1 MSERIPKDF
10 IDDLIERADISEVI
24 GRSLELKNAGNEYRA
39 ICPFHRDT
47 KPSLTIV
54 PQKGFYHCFVCK
66 ANGTALGFL
75 MAHEHLTFVEA
86 IEELAK
92 IVGVPVRKTKEDR
105 VVNKRNNDLKSLL
118 SRVSK
123 HYEKNLK
130 ESTIA
135 IEYFKNRGIDGKT
148 ARHYALGF
156 AKKSYDDI
164 LKNFGKT
171 DEDRKQLLDCGL
183 LTAKNDGGY
192 CDKFRNRVMFPIRNN
207 RGEIVGFGGR
217 VISRVIKDNEPKYLN
232 SPGTVLFKKGELLY
246 GLFESKKSIAERK
259 SAVIVEGYTDVIGLY
274 QFGVGNSLATL
285 GTATTQNHINK
296 VFRISDQIIFCF
308 DGDDAGKKAAE
319 KAMKLCLPL
328 VRKNKEAYFL
338 ILEDEDPDEF
348 IRQHGHEQFEARLA
362 TAQSTDEFLID
373 ICNKTSDITSVK
385 GKANAIE
392 NAMAMVN
399 TIQDGIYKDL
409 MIEKVA
415 SEYGST
421 SEKLEKEMKKLKDG
435 QKNTDKAPRT
445 DAQRNKAAYLKK
457 RPTLISQAIR
467 ILLHKP
473 ELGKIID
480 LNNQFKYLDQEC
492 TPKQKTGVSIL
503 REIIKLIHTR
513 DSIKPATII
522 EHFHDQ
528 KFHHRYLSQ
537 LAMDDG
543 LINEDEMLSEFN
555 DITQRLNIQD
565 IKQEMT
571 ILIEQAKNKSLNDQD
586 ASRLKELS
594 KNIK

>member
-1 MSERIPKDF
+1 MSERIPQDF
-10 IDDLIERADISEVI
+10 IDDLIERADVSEVI
-24 GRSLELKNAGNEYRA
+24 GKRVEIKKAGKEYKA
-39 ICPFHRDT
+39 CCPFHNEKT
-47 KPSLTIV
+47 PSFTV
-54 PQKGFYHCFVCK
+54 SPEKGFYHCFGCG
-66 ANGTALGFL
+66 AHGTALGFL
-75 MAHEHLTFVEA
+75 MDYERLTFVEA

-92 IVGVPVRKTKEDR
+92 MVGIPVPKTKEDR
-105 VVNKRNNDLKSLL
+105 VVNKENNDLKSLL

-135 IEYFKNRGIDGKT
+135 IEYFKSRGIDGKT

-171 DEDRKQLLDCGL
+171 DKDRKQLLACGL
-183 LTAKNDGGY
+183 LTEKDDGGY
-192 CDKFRNRVMFPIRNN
+192 FDKFRNRVMFPIRNN
-207 RGEIVGFGGR
+207 RGEVVGFGGR
-217 VISRVIKDNEPKYLN
+217 VIADEEPKYLN

-246 GLFESKKSIAERK
+246 GLFESKKSIAERN
-259 SAVIVEGYTDVIGLY
+259 SAIIVEGYTDVIGLY

-285 GTATTQNHINK
+285 GTATTDNHINK
-296 VFRISDQIIFCF
+296 IFRISDQIIFCF
-308 DGDDAGKKAAE
+308 DGDDAGRKAAE

-348 IRQHGHEQFEARLA
+348 IRKHGHKQFEARLA
-362 TAQSTDEFLID
+362 TAQSTDEFLIN

-392 NAMAMVN
+392 NAMALVN

-409 MIEKVA
+409 MVEKIA
-415 SEYGST
+415 SEYNLT
-421 SEKLEKEMKKLKDG
+421 LEKLVNYVPSQKITKK
-435 QKNTDKAPRT
+435 ASRT
-445 DAQRNKAAYLKK
+445 DAQRNKPAYLKN
-457 RPTLISQAIR
+457 RPSLINQAIR

-480 LNNQFKYLDQEC
+480 LNNQFKHLDQ
-492 TPKQKTGVSIL
+492 KGVNVL
-503 REIIKLIHTR
+503 KEIIQLIHAK
-513 DSIKPATII
+513 DSIKLATII
-522 EHFHDQ
+522 EHFQDQ
-528 KFHHRYLSQ
+528 KLQRYLSQ
-537 LAMDDG
+537 LAMDEG
-543 LINEDEMLSEFN
+543 LINKNEMLSEFN

-565 IKQEMT
+565 LRKELT
-571 ILIEQAKNKSLNDQD
+571 ILIERAKNKSLNDQD
-586 ASRLKELS
+586 ARRLKELS

>member
-1 MSERIPKDF
+1 MSERIPQDF
-10 IDDLIERADISEVI
+10 IDDLIERADVSEVI
-24 GRSLELKNAGNEYRA
+24 GKRVEIKKAGKEYKA
-39 ICPFHRDT
+39 CCPFHNEKT
-47 KPSLTIV
+47 PSFTV
-54 PQKGFYHCFVCK
+54 SPEKGFYHCFGCG
-66 ANGTALGFL
+66 AHGTALGFL
-75 MAHEHLTFVEA
+75 MDYERLTFVEA

-92 IVGVPVRKTKEDR
+92 MVGIPVPKTKEDR
-105 VVNKRNNDLKSLL
+105 VVNKENNDLKSLL

-135 IEYFKNRGIDGKT
+135 IEYFKSRGIDGET

-171 DEDRKQLLDCGL
+171 DKDRKQLLACGL
-183 LTAKNDGGY
+183 LTEKDDGGY
-192 CDKFRNRVMFPIRNN
+192 FDKFRNRVMFPIRNN
-207 RGEIVGFGGR
+207 RGEVVGFGGR
-217 VISRVIKDNEPKYLN
+217 VIADEEPKYLN

-246 GLFESKKSIAERK
+246 GLFESKKSIAERN
-259 SAVIVEGYTDVIGLY
+259 SAIIVEGYTDVIGLY

-285 GTATTQNHINK
+285 GTATTDNHINK
-296 VFRISDQIIFCF
+296 IFRISDQIIFCF
-308 DGDDAGKKAAE
+308 DGDEPGRKAAE

-348 IRQHGHEQFEARLA
+348 IRKHGHKQFEARLA
-362 TAQSTDEFLID
+362 TAQSTDEFLIN

-392 NAMAMVN
+392 NAMALVN

-409 MIEKVA
+409 MVEKIA
-415 SEYGST
+415 SEYNLT
-421 SEKLEKEMKKLKDG
+421 LEKLVNYVPSQKITKK
-435 QKNTDKAPRT
+435 ASRT
-445 DAQRNKAAYLKK
+445 DAQRNKPAYLKN
-457 RPTLISQAIR
+457 RPSLINQAIR

-473 ELGKIID
+473 ELGKIVD
-480 LNNQFKYLDQEC
+480 LNNQFKHLDQ
-492 TPKQKTGVSIL
+492 KGVNVL
-503 REIIKLIHTR
+503 REIIQLIHAK
-513 DSIKPATII
+513 DSIKLATII
-522 EHFHDQ
+522 EHFQDQ
-528 KFHHRYLSQ
+528 KLQRYLSQ
-537 LAMDDG
+537 LAMDEG
-543 LINEDEMLSEFN
+543 LINKNEMLSEFN

-565 IKQEMT
+565 LRKELT
-571 ILIEQAKNKSLNDQD
+571 ILIERAKNKSLNDQD
-586 ASRLKELS
+586 ARRLKELS

>member
-1 MSERIPKDF
+1 MSEHIPQDF
-10 IDDLIERADISEVI
+10 IDDLIERTDISEVI
-24 GRSLELKNAGNEYRA
+24 GRSLELKNTGNEYRA
-39 ICPFHRDT
+39 ICPFHNDT

-54 PQKGFYHCFVCK
+54 PQKGFYHCFVCE

-75 MAHEHLTFVEA
+75 MEYERLSFVEA
-86 IEELAK
+86 IKELAK
-92 IVGVPVRKTKEDR
+92 IVGVTVPKTKEDR
-105 VVNKRNNDLKSLL
+105 VVSKENNDLKSLL
-118 SRVSK
+118 SQVSK

-130 ESTIA
+130 DSTIA
-135 IEYFKNRGIDGKT
+135 IEYFKNRGINGET
-148 ARHYALGF
+148 AKHYALGF
-156 AKKSYDDI
+156 AKKSYNDI
-164 LKNFGKT
+164 LKKFGKT
-171 DEDRKQLLDCGL
+171 EKDKKQLVACGL
-183 LTAKNDGGY
+183 LTEKDQGGY
-192 CDKFRNRVMFPIRNN
+192 FDKFRNRVMFPIRNN
-207 RGEIVGFGGR
+207 RGEVVGFGGR

-246 GLFESKKSIAERK
+246 GLFESKKSIAESN

-285 GTATTQNHINK
+285 GTATTENHINK

-338 ILEDEDPDEF
+338 ILEEADPDEF
-348 IRQHGHEQFEARLA
+348 IRKHGHEQFEARLA
-362 TAQSTDEFLID
+362 TAKSTEEFLIN
-373 ICNKTSDITSVK
+373 ICNQNSDINSVK
-385 GKANAIE
+385 GKANAVE

-409 MIEKVA
+409 MIKKIA
-415 SEYGST
+415 SEYNLSF
-421 SEKLEKEMKKLKDG
+421 EKLVNYAPSKKI
-435 QKNTDKAPRT
+435 TSKATRT
-445 DAQRNKAAYLKK
+445 DIQRNKPAYLKN
-457 RPTLISQAIR
+457 RPSLINQAIR

-473 ELGKIID
+473 ELGKTID
-480 LNNQFKYLDQEC
+480 LNNQFKHLDQ
-492 TPKQKTGVSIL
+492 KGVSIL
-503 REIIKLIHTR
+503 REIIQLIHTK
-513 DSIKPATII
+513 DSIKLATII
-522 EHFHDQ
+522 EHFQDQ
-528 KFHHRYLSQ
+528 KLQRYLSK
-537 LAMDDG
+537 LAKDEG
-543 LINEDEMLSEFN
+543 LINKNEMLSEFN

-565 IKQEMT
+565 LRKELT

>member
-1 MSERIPKDF
+1 MSERIPQDF
-10 IDDLIERADISEVI
+10 IDDLIERADVSEVI
-24 GRSLELKNAGNEYRA
+24 GKRVEIKKAGKEYKA
-39 ICPFHRDT
+39 CCPFHNEKT
-47 KPSLTIV
+47 PSFTV
-54 PQKGFYHCFVCK
+54 SPEKGFYHCFGCG
-66 ANGTALGFL
+66 AHGTALGFL
-75 MAHEHLTFVEA
+75 MDYERLTFVEA

-92 IVGVPVRKTKEDR
+92 MVGIPVPKTKEDR
-105 VVNKRNNDLKSLL
+105 VVNKENNDLKSLL

-135 IEYFKNRGIDGKT
+135 IEYFKSRGIDGKT

-171 DEDRKQLLDCGL
+171 DKDRKQLLACGL
-183 LTAKNDGGY
+183 LTEKDDGGY
-192 CDKFRNRVMFPIRNN
+192 FDKFRNRVMFPIRNN
-207 RGEIVGFGGR
+207 RGEVVGFGGR
-217 VISRVIKDNEPKYLN
+217 VIADEEPKYLN

-246 GLFESKKSIAERK
+246 GLFESKKSIAERN
-259 SAVIVEGYTDVIGLY
+259 SAIIVEGYTDVIGLY

-285 GTATTQNHINK
+285 GTATTDNHINK
-296 VFRISDQIIFCF
+296 IFRISDQIIFCF
-308 DGDDAGKKAAE
+308 DGDDAGRKAAE

-348 IRQHGHEQFEARLA
+348 IRKHGHKQFEARLA
-362 TAQSTDEFLID
+362 TAQSTDEFLIN

-392 NAMAMVN
+392 NAMALVN

-409 MIEKVA
+409 MVEKIA
-415 SEYGST
+415 SEYNLT
-421 SEKLEKEMKKLKDG
+421 LEKLVNYVPSKKITK
-435 QKNTDKAPRT
+435 KASRT
-445 DAQRNKAAYLKK
+445 DAQRNKPAYLKN
-457 RPTLISQAIR
+457 RPSLINQAIR

-473 ELGKIID
+473 ELGKIVD
-480 LNNQFKYLDQEC
+480 LNNQFKHLDQ
-492 TPKQKTGVSIL
+492 KGVNVL
-503 REIIKLIHTR
+503 KEIIQLIHAK
-513 DSIKPATII
+513 DSIKLATII
-522 EHFHDQ
+522 EHFQDQ
-528 KFHHRYLSQ
+528 KLQRYLSQ
-537 LAMDDG
+537 LAMDEG
-543 LINEDEMLSEFN
+543 LINKNEMLSEFN

-565 IKQEMT
+565 LRKELT
-571 ILIEQAKNKSLNDQD
+571 ILIERAKNKSLNDQD
-586 ASRLKELS
+586 ARRLKELS

>member
-1 MSERIPKDF
+1 MSERIPQDF
-10 IDDLIERADISEVI
+10 IDDLIERADVSEVI
-24 GRSLELKNAGNEYRA
+24 GKRVEIKKAGKEYKA
-39 ICPFHRDT
+39 CCPFHNEKT
-47 KPSLTIV
+47 PSFTV
-54 PQKGFYHCFVCK
+54 SPEKGFYHCFGCG
-66 ANGTALGFL
+66 AHGTALGFL
-75 MAHEHLTFVEA
+75 MDYERLTFVEA

-92 IVGVPVRKTKEDR
+92 MVGIPVPITKEDR
-105 VVNKRNNDLKSLL
+105 VVNKENNDLKSLL

-135 IEYFKNRGIDGKT
+135 IEYFKSRGIDGKT

-171 DEDRKQLLDCGL
+171 DKDRKQLLACGL
-183 LTAKNDGGY
+183 LTEKDDGGY
-192 CDKFRNRVMFPIRNN
+192 FDKFRNRVMFPIRNN
-207 RGEIVGFGGR
+207 RGEVVGFGGR
-217 VISRVIKDNEPKYLN
+217 VIADEEPKYLN

-246 GLFESKKSIAERK
+246 GLFESKKSIAERN
-259 SAVIVEGYTDVIGLY
+259 SAIIVEGYTDVIGLY

-285 GTATTQNHINK
+285 GTATTDNHINK
-296 VFRISDQIIFCF
+296 IFRISDQIIFCF
-308 DGDDAGKKAAE
+308 DGDDPGRKAAE

-348 IRQHGHEQFEARLA
+348 IRKHGHKQFEARLA
-362 TAQSTDEFLID
+362 TAQSTDEFLIN

-392 NAMAMVN
+392 NAMALVN

-409 MIEKVA
+409 MVEKIA
-415 SEYGST
+415 SEYNLT
-421 SEKLEKEMKKLKDG
+421 LEKLVNYVPSQKITKK
-435 QKNTDKAPRT
+435 ASRT
-445 DAQRNKAAYLKK
+445 DAQRNKPAYLKN
-457 RPTLISQAIR
+457 RPSLINQAIR

-480 LNNQFKYLDQEC
+480 LNNQFKHLDQ
-492 TPKQKTGVSIL
+492 KGVNVL
-503 REIIKLIHTR
+503 REIIQLIHAK
-513 DSIKPATII
+513 DSIKLATII
-522 EHFHDQ
+522 EHFQDQ
-528 KFHHRYLSQ
+528 KLQRYLSQ
-537 LAMDDG
+537 LAMDEG
-543 LINEDEMLSEFN
+543 LINKNEMLSEFN

-565 IKQEMT
+565 LRKELT
-571 ILIEQAKNKSLNDQD
+571 ILIERAKNKSLNDQD
-586 ASRLKELS
+586 ARRLKELS

>member
-1 MSERIPKDF
+1 MSERIPQDF
-10 IDDLIERADISEVI
+10 IDDLIERADVSEVI
-24 GRSLELKNAGNEYRA
+24 GKRVEIKKAGKEYKA
-39 ICPFHRDT
+39 CCPFHNEKT
-47 KPSLTIV
+47 PSFTV
-54 PQKGFYHCFVCK
+54 SPEKGFYHCFGCG
-66 ANGTALGFL
+66 AHGTALGFL
-75 MAHEHLTFVEA
+75 MDYERLTFVEA

-92 IVGVPVRKTKEDR
+92 MVGIPVPITKEDR
-105 VVNKRNNDLKSLL
+105 VINKENNDLKSLL

-135 IEYFKNRGIDGKT
+135 IEYFKSRGIDGKT

-171 DEDRKQLLDCGL
+171 DKDRKQLLACGL
-183 LTAKNDGGY
+183 LTEKDDGGY
-192 CDKFRNRVMFPIRNN
+192 FDKFRNRVMFPIRNN
-207 RGEIVGFGGR
+207 RGEVVGFGGR
-217 VISRVIKDNEPKYLN
+217 VIADEEPKYLN

-246 GLFESKKSIAERK
+246 GLFESKKSIAERN
-259 SAVIVEGYTDVIGLY
+259 SAIIVEGYTDVIGLY

-285 GTATTQNHINK
+285 GTATTDNHINK
-296 VFRISDQIIFCF
+296 IFRISDQIIFCF
-308 DGDDAGKKAAE
+308 DGDDAGRKAAE

-348 IRQHGHEQFEARLA
+348 IRKHGHKQFEARLA
-362 TAQSTDEFLID
+362 TAQSTDEFLIN

-392 NAMAMVN
+392 NAMALVN

-409 MIEKVA
+409 MVEKIA
-415 SEYGST
+415 SEYNLT
-421 SEKLEKEMKKLKDG
+421 LEKLVNYVPSQKITKK
-435 QKNTDKAPRT
+435 ASRT
-445 DAQRNKAAYLKK
+445 DAQRNKPAYLKN
-457 RPTLISQAIR
+457 RPSLINQAIR

-480 LNNQFKYLDQEC
+480 LNNQFKHLDQ
-492 TPKQKTGVSIL
+492 KGVNVL
-503 REIIKLIHTR
+503 REIIQLIHAK
-513 DSIKPATII
+513 DSIKLATII
-522 EHFHDQ
+522 EHFQDQ
-528 KFHHRYLSQ
+528 KLQRYLSQ
-537 LAMDDG
+537 LAMDEG
-543 LINEDEMLSEFN
+543 LINKNEMLSEFN

-565 IKQEMT
+565 LRKELT
-571 ILIEQAKNKSLNDQD
+571 ILIERAKNKSLNDQD
-586 ASRLKELS
+586 ARRLKELS

>member
-1 MSERIPKDF
+1 MSERIPQDF
-10 IDDLIERADISEVI
+10 IDDLIERADVSEVI
-24 GRSLELKNAGNEYRA
+24 GKRVEIKKAGKEYKA
-39 ICPFHRDT
+39 CCPFHNEKT
-47 KPSLTIV
+47 PSFTV
-54 PQKGFYHCFVCK
+54 SPEKGFYHCFGCG
-66 ANGTALGFL
+66 AHGTALGFL
-75 MAHEHLTFVEA
+75 MDYERLTFVEA

-92 IVGVPVRKTKEDR
+92 MVGIPVPKTKEDR
-105 VVNKRNNDLKSLL
+105 VVNKENNDLKSLL

-135 IEYFKNRGIDGKT
+135 IEYFKSRGIDGKT

-171 DEDRKQLLDCGL
+171 DKDRKQLLACGL
-183 LTAKNDGGY
+183 LTEKDDGGY
-192 CDKFRNRVMFPIRNN
+192 FDKFRNRVMFPIRNN
-207 RGEIVGFGGR
+207 RGEVVGFGGR
-217 VISRVIKDNEPKYLN
+217 VIADEEPKYLN

-246 GLFESKKSIAERK
+246 GLFESKKSIAERN
-259 SAVIVEGYTDVIGLY
+259 SAIIVEGYTDVIGLY

-285 GTATTQNHINK
+285 GTATTDNHINK
-296 VFRISDQIIFCF
+296 IFRISDQIIFCF
-308 DGDDAGKKAAE
+308 DGDDAGRKAAE

-348 IRQHGHEQFEARLA
+348 IRKHGHKQFEARLA
-362 TAQSTDEFLID
+362 TAQSTDEFLIN

-392 NAMAMVN
+392 NAMALVN

-409 MIEKVA
+409 MVEKIA
-415 SEYGST
+415 SEYNLT
-421 SEKLEKEMKKLKDG
+421 LEKLVNYVPSQKITKK
-435 QKNTDKAPRT
+435 ASRT
-445 DAQRNKAAYLKK
+445 DAQRNKPAYLKN
-457 RPTLISQAIR
+457 RPSLINQAIR

-480 LNNQFKYLDQEC
+480 LNNQFKHLDQ
-492 TPKQKTGVSIL
+492 KGVNVL
-503 REIIKLIHTR
+503 REIIQLIHAK
-513 DSIKPATII
+513 DSIKLATII
-522 EHFHDQ
+522 EHFQDQ
-528 KFHHRYLSQ
+528 KLQRYLSQ
-537 LAMDDG
+537 LAMDEG
-543 LINEDEMLSEFN
+543 LINKSEMLSEFN

-565 IKQEMT
+565 LRKELT
-571 ILIEQAKNKSLNDQD
+571 ILIERAKNKSLNDQD
-586 ASRLKELS
+586 ARRLKELS